1 MSRPIWKGAISFGL
15 IHIPIEVYSAR
26 NTPGIDLDMLDRRD
40 FAPIG
45 YRRYN
50 KVSGKEIKQEHIVK
64 GYEYEKG
71 EYVVLTEAD
80 IKKANA
86 ESTQTIDIQSF
97 VDAEEIS
104 PLFFEQP
111 YYLKPSKGGDK
122 VYALLRETLKS
133 TNKVGIAQIVIRTK
147 QHLAA
152 LMPVEDAVVLN
163 LLRYAEDIRPADDLN
178 LPASGSKKTQV
189 TDKEIKMA
197 ASLVNEMTEPW
208 NPEQYTDTFREDLMK
223 VVKKK
228 IKAKQTHTLTEA
240 EEEPASTE
248 QKASNVVDLM
258 ELLKKSIGHK
268 TGRKP
273 PAQKP
278 AAKAASKKSVSEKT
292 TAEKPRQKQAAK

>member
-15 IHIPIEVYSAR
+15 IHIPIEVHSAR

-50 KVSGKEIKQEHIVK
+50 KATGKEIKQEYIVK

-111 YYLKPSKGGDK
+111 YYLKPSKGGEK
-122 VYALLRETLKS
+122 VYALLRETLKN

-178 LPASGSKKTQV
+178 LPTSGSKKTQV

-208 NPEQYTDTFREDLMK
+208 DPEQYRDTFREDLMK

-228 IKAKQTHTLTEA
+228 IKANQTHTLTEA
-240 EEEPASTE
+240 EQESAEVE
-248 QKASNVVDLM
+248 HKASNVVDLM
-258 ELLKKSIGHK
+258 ELLKKSIGDK
-268 TGRKP
+268 SGKKSDTEKARPKR
-273 PAQKP
+273 A
-278 AAKAASKKSVSEKT
+278 AAK
-292 TAEKPRQKQAAK
+292 

>member
-15 IHIPIEVYSAR
+15 IHIPIEVHPAR

-50 KVSGKEIKQEHIVK
+50 KVTGKEIKQEHIVK

-71 EYVVLTEAD
+71 EYVVLTDAD

-152 LMPVEDAVVLN
+152 LMPVDDAIVLN

-178 LPASGSKKTQV
+178 LPTTGSKQTQV
-189 TDKEIKMA
+189 SDKEIKMA

-208 NPEQYTDTFREDLMK
+208 EPGKYKDTFREDLMK

-228 IKAKQTHTLTEA
+228 IKARQTHTLTEA
-240 EEEPASTE
+240 EEEPAEVE
-248 QKASNVVDLM
+248 QKTSNVIDLM
-258 ELLKKSIGHK
+258 ELLKKSIGDK
-268 TGRKP
+268 SG
-273 PAQKP
+273 
-278 AAKAASKKSVSEKT
+278 KKNA
-292 TAEKPRQKQAAK
+292 AEKPRPKRAAGK

>member
-15 IHIPIEVYSAR
+15 IHIPIEVYSAQ

-50 KVSGKEIKQEHIVK
+50 KVTGKEIKQEHIVK

-133 TNKVGIAQIVIRTK
+133 TNKIGIAQIVIRTK

-152 LMPVEDAVVLN
+152 LMPVDEAIVLN
-163 LLRYAEDIRPADDLN
+163 LLRYAEDIRPAADLN
-178 LPASGSKKTQV
+178 LPASGSKKIQV
-189 TDKEIKMA
+189 SDKEIKMA
-197 ASLVNEMTEPW
+197 ASLVNEMTESW
-208 NPEQYTDTFREDLMK
+208 NPEQYKDTFREDLLK

-228 IKAKQTHTLTEA
+228 IKARQTHTLTEA
-240 EEEPASTE
+240 EEEEVETV
-248 QKASNVVDLM
+248 QKPSNVVDLM

-268 TGRKP
+268 TGK
-273 PAQKP
+273 KTP
-278 AAKAASKKSVSEKT
+278 AAKTPAEKT
-292 TAEKPRQKQAAK
+292 MAEKPRSKQAARK